1 MLELTI
7 KAQECFDEL
16 SNEFITT
23 PEVHLQLEH
32 SLYSLSKWEA
42 KHKKPYMS
50 SLEKHRK
57 TEEEV
62 IDYFRCMSLTE
73 VGPEVFNSLT
83 TEHIKAIGDYL
94 QDSQT
99 ATWFRE
105 DSAKRTP
112 PGLGKII
119 TTEVIYYWMVTLQI
133 DFQAQYWPLNRLLTL
148 IQVINEENKPK
159 KKTSRADMIRGRRA
173 LHARRNQ

>member
-83 TEHIKAIGDYL
+83 TEHIKAIGDYQGIKRRFEIVGVKNDVTVIDDFGHGDASAL
-94 QDSQT
+94 CSQ
-99 ATWFRE
+99 R
-105 DSAKRTP
+105 DP
-112 PGLGKII
+112 
-119 TTEVIYYWMVTLQI
+119 Y
-133 DFQAQYWPLNRLLTL
+133 
-148 IQVINEENKPK
+148 
-159 KKTSRADMIRGRRA
+159 
-173 LHARRNQ
+173 